1 MILHKDELKKML
13 EVLEN
18 FPGVKT
24 FEVEVDHSSG
34 IGSVTT
40 MTFDTLVNNW
50 NSKVSIEIS
59 GVESW

>member
-18 FPGVKT
+18 FPDVNT
-24 FEVEVDHSSG
+24 FEVKVDHSSG
-34 IGSVTT
+34 IGLRTT
-40 MTFDTLVNNW
+40 MSFDALFNNW
-50 NSKVSIEIS
+50 NSKIVIDIT